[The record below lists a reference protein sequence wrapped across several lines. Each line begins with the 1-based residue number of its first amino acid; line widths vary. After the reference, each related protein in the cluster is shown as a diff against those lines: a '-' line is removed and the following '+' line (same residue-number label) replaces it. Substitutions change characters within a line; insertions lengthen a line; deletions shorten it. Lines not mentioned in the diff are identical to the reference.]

1 MRGDWALFWLLNT
14 DGGTKHRRTLLQT
27 LQQRPYPC
35 INEPQTSKYCVFW
48 RINEKKQ
55 IRTIFCDV
63 YFQHKWEKWKMVRHI
78 LVALQLAARWLSLER
93 WWALSLCVLC
103 VLQCLKMVWILS
115 WTGSALKTIL
125 WRQTGPDRTESDHKN
140 WFGITYITDAFL
152 TFLGSLS
159 TQLTSVLGVCS
170 G

>member
-78 LVALQLAARWLSLER
+78 LVALQLAACWLSLER
-93 WWALSLCVLC
+93 WRALSLCAFM
-103 VLQCLKMVWILS
+103 CLTTPENGLDPQLNRLSPQNHPMETDWTWQNRVWSQELV
-115 WTGSALKTIL
+115 WHHLY
-125 WRQTGPDRTESDHKN
+125 N
-140 WFGITYITDAFL
+140 WCFSYFSRFPFHPVNFCAGCL
-152 TFLGSLS
+152 
-159 TQLTSVLGVCS
+159 
-170 G
+170 